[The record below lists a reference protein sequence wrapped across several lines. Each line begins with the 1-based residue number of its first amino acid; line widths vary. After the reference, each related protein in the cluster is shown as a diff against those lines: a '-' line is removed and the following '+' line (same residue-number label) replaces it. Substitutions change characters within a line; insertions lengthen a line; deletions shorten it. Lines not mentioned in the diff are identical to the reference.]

1 MRNSMRKLLALGLLL
16 GLSSQANAQ
25 VVPPT
30 EVWAGPTSGSAALP
44 TWRALA
50 GGDIPA
56 INLSTSGNGGVTGN
70 LPVNNLNNGTGASAS
85 TFWRGDGS
93 WSTPGAIAIPA
104 PKPQGRLTLQT
115 GVPVMTTTTTATAT
129 IYYDCYQGS
138 KLIPVYNGVND
149 DFLSITGCEISDT
162 VIASGTGQLNANS
175 VFDVYAIE
183 ITAAPVLCIPTNGT
197 GGGWASDTAGSNT
210 ARGTGYSQLDTTTRG
225 YVTNKNSITHCYN
238 GGTDEGPIAANQGTY
253 LGSIITDTSTAGAI
267 SWTYGLAGTAA
278 RMGIWNNYNRVAVG
292 GGSPWPSASSWVYT
306 TATFRQADA
315 SATAQVTYVYGL
327 NEDTVSAT
335 VADQVT
341 VTTGAL
347 CVSGVGIDSTTASTG
362 AQGRAGGVASGGTFD
377 GATSAFYNGYP
388 GVGLHVI
395 AGLENGSTGVGATCT
410 WAGGAGFGIVNVQL
424 RM

>member
-1 MRNSMRKLLALGLLL
+1 MCRVGAGIPDLGE
-16 GLSSQANAQ
+16 Q
-25 VVPPT
+25 
-30 EVWAGPTSGSAALP
+30 
-44 TWRALA
+44 
-50 GGDIPA
+50 
-56 INLSTSGNGGVTGN
+56 GVRT
-70 LPVNNLNNGTGASAS
+70 VEAS
-85 TFWRGDGS
+85 TVPYRIVYVIHLNLQIYALFVGWDCNRG
-93 WSTPGAIAIPA
+93 
-104 PKPQGRLTLQT
+104 
-115 GVPVMTTTTTATAT
+115 
-129 IYYDCYQGS
+129 
-138 KLIPVYNGVND
+138 
-149 DFLSITGCEISDT
+149 ISECR
-162 VIASGTGQLNANS
+162 VR
-175 VFDVYAIE
+175 
-183 ITAAPVLCIPTNGT
+183 
-197 GGGWASDTAGSNT
+197 
-210 ARGTGYSQLDTTTRG
+210 ARG
-225 YVTNKNSITHCYN
+225 
-238 GGTDEGPIAANQGTY
+238 
-253 LGSIITDTSTAGAI
+253 
-267 SWTYGLAGTAA
+267 
-278 RMGIWNNYNRVAVG
+278 VG